1 MSGANDAALAT
12 SLRWRE
18 REEVSG
24 YIDRAAWLSDDL
36 LLLLGWFHAE
46 PAQPLEACFIVDGEA
61 RPLEVRY
68 TSYARPNTA
77 IADET
82 AGKLLT
88 VRLLHPAQT
97 SDELG
102 RLVLKSGARVFS
114 P

>member
-1 MSGANDAALAT
+1 GGSLMAGANDAALAK

-18 REEVSG
+18 QTEVSG

-36 LLLLGWFHAE
+36 LLLIGWFHAE
-46 PAQPLEACFIVDGEA
+46 PAEPLEACLIVDGQA

-68 TSYARPNTA
+68 TSYAKPNTP

-88 VRLLHPAQT
+88 VRLLNPAQ
-97 SDELG
+97 SSGDLG
-102 RLVLKSGARVFS
+102 RLLLKTG
-114 P
+114 